1 MNNKEKIK
9 EDIIEKVSRFLDSP
23 YESYLSFE
31 VDSLVFYFQKI
42 LGEISVSICYYG
54 ECMDLEFS
62 NVEEI
67 AEKSVSLMNNINS
80 DHNDLF
86 STLLSG
92 EKDYISVDLDEDYFF
107 IARVKLD
114 KINCILYKKER
125 VPRYVREFSFDIN
138 VDFSLIKKA
147 IYSQVHKKKGGKG
160 K

>member
-1 MNNKEKIK
+1 MNSREKIK
-9 EDIIEKVSRFLDSP
+9 EDIIEKISRFLDSP
-23 YESYLSFE
+23 DDSYLSFE
-31 VDSLVFYFQKI
+31 VDSLLFYLQKI

-62 NVEEI
+62 STEEV
-67 AEKSVSLMNNINS
+67 AEKAISLLNNVSS

-92 EKDYISVDLDEDYFF
+92 EKDYVSVDLDGDYFF

-125 VPRYVREFSFDIN
+125 VPRYIREFSFD
-138 VDFSLIKKA
+138 VGEDFSLIKRA
-147 IYSQVHKKKGGKG
+147 IYSQVRKKKGGKE
-160 K
+160 

>member
-1 MNNKEKIK
+1 MDNKERIK
-9 EDIIEKVSRFLDSP
+9 EEIVEKISGFLYSP
-23 YESYLSFE
+23 DESYLSFE
-31 VDSLVFYFQKI
+31 VDSLEFYLQKI

-62 NVEEI
+62 NTEEI
-67 AEKSVSLMNNINS
+67 AEKAIRLVNNINS

-92 EKDYISVDLDEDYFF
+92 KKDYISVDLDGDYFF

-114 KINCILYKKER
+114 KINCILYKKDR
-125 VPRYVREFSFDIN
+125 VPRYVREFSFDISE
-138 VDFSLIKKA
+138 DFSLIKKA

>member
-1 MNNKEKIK
+1 MSNTEKIK
-9 EDIIEKVSRFLDSP
+9 EDIIEKVSRFLDSTD
-23 YESYLSFE
+23 ESYLSFE

-62 NVEEI
+62 NPEEI
-67 AEKSVSLMNNINS
+67 AEKAISLVSNINN

-92 EKDYISVDLDEDYFF
+92 EKDYISVDLDENYFF

-114 KINCILYKKER
+114 KINCILYKKES
-125 VPRYVREFSFDIN
+125 VPRYVREFSFDLDM
-138 VDFSLIKKA
+138 DFSLIKKA
-147 IYSQVHKKKGGKG
+147 IYSQAHKMKGGEG

>member
-1 MNNKEKIK
+1 MSNIK
-9 EDIIEKVSRFLDSP
+9 EDIVEKISKFLESSD
-23 YESYLSFE
+23 ESYLSFE
-31 VDSLVFYFQKI
+31 VDSLVFYLQKI

-62 NVEEI
+62 NAEEVVEKAI
-67 AEKSVSLMNNINS
+67 SLVNNINS

-92 EKDYISVDLDEDYFF
+92 EKDYISVDLDGDYFF

-114 KINCILYKKER
+114 KINCILYRKER
-125 VPRYVREFSFDIN
+125 VPRYVREFSFD
-138 VDFSLIKKA
+138 VSEDFSLIKRA

-160 K
+160 

>member
-1 MNNKEKIK
+1 MSNREKIK
-9 EDIIEKVSRFLDSP
+9 EDIIEKISRFLESP
-23 YESYLSFE
+23 DESYLSFE
-31 VDSLVFYFQKI
+31 VDSLTLYLQKI

-54 ECMDLEFS
+54 ECMDLEFF
-62 NVEEI
+62 NAEEV
-67 AEKSVSLMNNINS
+67 AEKAINLVNNINS

-92 EKDYISVDLDEDYFF
+92 EKDYISVDLDGDYFF

-125 VPRYVREFSFDIN
+125 VPRYIREFSFDISE
-138 VDFSLIKKA
+138 DFSLIKRA

-160 K
+160 H

>member
-1 MNNKEKIK
+1 MENKEKIK
-9 EDIIEKVSRFLDSP
+9 EYVVDKISRFFESP
-23 YESYLSFE
+23 DESYLSFE
-31 VDSLVFYFQKI
+31 VESLVFYLQKI
-42 LGEISVSICYYG
+42 FGEVSVSVCYYG

-62 NVEEI
+62 SVEEI
-67 AEKSVSLMNNINS
+67 AEKAVSLMNSINS

-107 IARVKLD
+107 IARLRLD

-125 VPRYVREFSFDIN
+125 VPRYVREFSFDLGD
-138 VDFSLIKKA
+138 DFSIIKKA
-147 IYSQVHKKKGGKG
+147 IYSQVHKRKGGKA